1 MGEFLF
7 LKPGEIDVGATRVL
21 KRDDYSLLVEA
32 RGVIDAARKEAE
44 RIGEEAKAA
53 YEEEKKRGFAEG
65 LEEGRME
72 MAMNMLHSAS
82 ESVNMISSMEDSII
96 DVVIRSVRTIIGDLD
111 DNEVVERLVKRAL
124 QYVRDQKKVTIRL
137 NPEDAEMMEAKL
149 GAVTRDFPSSVRFE
163 IVPDARLDRKM
174 CTMET
179 EMGIVDASLDKQ
191 LDYIESALR
200 SEVGSHGGQ

>member
-7 LKPGEIDVGATRVL
+7 LKPGQVDIGAGRIL
-21 KRDDYSLLVEA
+21 KRDEYSLLVEA
-32 RGVIDAARKEAE
+32 RGIIDAARKEAE
-44 RIGEEAKAA
+44 RTAEEAKAA

-137 NPEDAEMMEAKL
+137 NPEDAETMEDKL
-149 GAVTRDFPSSVRFE
+149 GAITRDFPSSVRFE

-179 EMGIVDASLDKQ
+179 EMGIVDASLEKQ
-191 LDYIESALR
+191 LNYIESALR